1 MPHRTS
7 RRTVLASLAGLAAA
21 GGSATLGAASE
32 HPRIEVAVVPTRR
45 ALAEAPT
52 RTINEVARLLEVSLG
67 EAVPN
72 ARLQIGP
79 ESIAT
84 VGDSVPDDARA
95 AADWWRS
102 RNAVEYADCT
112 LLLCSRSQTGWEH
125 AGYAR
130 YDGEVAV
137 ATGADAYPDRNWMT
151 IALHEVGHSLGLRH
165 HQAGTVEDE
174 SGSGLSI
181 MGTTYDRR
189 RVHRFSESSQRTLQA
204 RY

>member
-1 MPHRTS
+1 MAHRTS
-7 RRTVLASLAGLAAA
+7 RRAVLAGLATAA
-21 GGSATLGAASE
+21 SIPSLGAASE
-32 HPRIEVAVVPTRR
+32 HPRIEIAVVPTER
-45 ALAEAPT
+45 AVADAPT
-52 RTINEVARLLEVSLG
+52 WTINEVARLLEVALG

-72 ARLQIGP
+72 ARLSIGP
-79 ESIAT
+79 RSIAS
-84 VGDSVPDDARA
+84 VGDSVPNDARA

-102 RNAVEYADCT
+102 RSEVQSADCT
-112 LLLCSRSQTGWEH
+112 LLLCSRSQTDWDH

-151 IALHEVGHSLGLRH
+151 VALHEVGHSLGLRH

-174 SGSGLSI
+174 DGSGLSI
-181 MGTTYDRR
+181 MGRTYDRR
-189 RVHRFSESSQRTLQA
+189 RIHRFSESSQRALRN